1 MPSNAANNIDNT
13 TKSRA
18 YRSTFFVFMGLWC
31 LGLLACL
38 ALALGL
44 LFSSY
49 DAATLTAANALGR
62 ADQLV
67 LLRTCY
73 FTSALFLS
81 LRVLSG
87 LLLVVWS
94 WLYFERAL
102 ITSFILRIGYLIK
115 LAFTPLLASW
125 HNCSLSQKIVLAISF
140 MGLLASR
147 LYYSAMFTLQYDEAF
162 TYIHL
167 VSKGVFTSAIYYPGP
182 NNHVFFSELA
192 AILHTGLPTL
202 VALRLPSIVAS
213 LAIWF
218 LLWQWLYTHTR
229 FGWAWLLATLGM
241 FIPSWAVYSVAG
253 RGYSL
258 QLLFILLVFRSGLAT
273 HYQAQHRL
281 VLVMSSVLGFYTIP
295 TFLYPFATLVVLQ
308 VLRLWQDKQLLKRW
322 LIELCLI
329 VAITSLLYSPIV
341 LVNGVGALV
350 GNAWVQSLSFTTWW
364 QQLPAYLLTWGST
377 LFGEPWG
384 QWFGLAYLLVGGW
397 LFIFRRKA
405 NQWLWVSML
414 VSLVIVSLQRV
425 LPPHRVWLW
434 WWLPWVYAVAVALGK
449 KMVKVKANIVYA
461 CLGVACL
468 FFVIHTSL
476 FFAQIPTKNFPY
488 IQVAKKIE
496 SMSTPQRV
504 FVQHDTYGVYLQYM
518 SLHTSKKPIIDTR
531 LNSQAKYD
539 WLIFKKPL
547 SKRVGKGYKV
557 FLENEEVV
565 VCQYFE

>member
-18 YRSTFFVFMGLWC
+18 YRSTFFVFMGVWC

-44 LFSSY
+44 WANGY
-49 DAATLTAANALGR
+49 DVVTLKVANALVK
-62 ADQLV
+62 ADQLLV
-67 LLRTCY
+67 LRTHY
-73 FTSALFLS
+73 FTPALFLS
-81 LRVLSG
+81 LRVSSW
-87 LLLVVWS
+87 LLLLAWS
-94 WLYFERAL
+94 WLYFRRTQFTLL
-102 ITSFILRIGYLIK
+102 ILHLGRLIK

-125 HNCSLSQKIVLAISF
+125 HNCSLSQKTALAITF

-147 LYYSAMFTLQYDEAF
+147 LYYSTMFTLQYDEAF

-213 LAIWF
+213 LAVWF
-218 LLWQWLYTHTR
+218 LLWQWLHTHTR
-229 FGWAWLLATLGM
+229 FGWAWLLATWGM

-258 QLLFILLVFRSGLAT
+258 QLLFILLTFRSVLAT

-281 VLVMSSVLGFYTIP
+281 VLIVSSVLGFYTIP

-308 VLRLWQDKQLLKRW
+308 IVRLWQNKQLLKR
-322 LIELCLI
+322 CLI
-329 VAITSLLYSPIV
+329 DVCFILVFVGVLYSPIV
-341 LVNGVGALV
+341 LANGVGALV
-350 GNAWVQSLSFTTWW
+350 SNAWVQSLSFTTWW
-364 QQLPAYLLTWGST
+364 QQLPAYLLTWSSA

-384 QWFGLAYLLVGGW
+384 QWFGLAYLLIGGW

-405 NQWLWVSML
+405 SLWLWASVL
-414 VSLVIVSLQRV
+414 VPLVMISLQSV

-449 KMVKVKANIVYA
+449 KMTKAKASIVYV

-468 FFVIHTSL
+468 FLVIHTSL
-476 FFAQIPTKNFPY
+476 FFAQIPTKSFPY
-488 IQVAKKIE
+488 IQVAQKIE
-496 SMSTPQRV
+496 SMPTPQRV

-518 SLHTSKKPIIDTR
+518 RLHASKKPLIDTK
-531 LNSQAKYD
+531 LDPQVKYD
-539 WLIFKKPL
+539 WLILKKPL
-547 SKRVGKGYKV
+547 SKRGGKGYKV